1 MSMAR
6 GSGWDPSLMPQGI
19 SGGRVNVE
27 TSLIKPPVEGA
38 DAETTR
44 LKRREVRERRGE
56 ERKEKE
62 GRASEGKREGRGK
75 RRQRRQR
82 RQRVEGT
89 GKAGPT
95 VPPAMEEGDRPEG
108 STGRWKSTGGWL
120 MGTTGSPG

>member
-1 MSMAR
+1 
-6 GSGWDPSLMPQGI
+6 MPQGI

-89 GKAGPT
+89 GKTGPT

-108 STGRWKSTGGWL
+108 STERWKSTGGWL